1 MHIRLEFDGFD
12 EMLEFCRRLVQAE
25 SSAPE
30 RPVLWVGPKEETD
43 EAPIQGVADCD
54 TPVADE
60 VTERDP
66 IAGDAPKTEQE
77 APKAEQEAPKAEQET
92 VKNNSPK
99 QGPTVTPAEVRDFLA
114 SKTTQSAENK
124 KILRG
129 LLTEFKVKSF
139 TELTETKSDWLDAFY
154 DRAKEVFGDA

>member
-25 SSAPE
+25 GSAPE
-30 RPVLWVGPKEETD
+30 RPVLWIGPKEETD

-54 TPVADE
+54 TPAADE

-66 IAGDAPKTEQE
+66 IAEEAQKAEQE
-77 APKAEQEAPKAEQET
+77 AQKAEQEAPKDD
-92 VKNNSPK
+92 SPK

-114 SKTTQSAENK
+114 SKTAQSAENK

-129 LLTEFKVKSF
+129 LLAEFKVKSF